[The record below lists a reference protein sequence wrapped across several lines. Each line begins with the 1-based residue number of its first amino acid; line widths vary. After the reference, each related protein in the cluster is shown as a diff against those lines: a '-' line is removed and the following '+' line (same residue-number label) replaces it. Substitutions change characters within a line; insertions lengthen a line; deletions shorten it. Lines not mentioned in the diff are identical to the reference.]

1 MLCLEFHCAVTAV
14 TRQNQQLGDLC
25 AERPCEARCGPVCAF
40 PPGGGNAVPG
50 ARNRRLSPPRSGCFS
65 DRAFCR
71 IPGLSAPGRW
81 VDSQAGESAGSL
93 PPARTTPPGRADR
106 KNPEKSGLFRPACWV
121 CTGRN
126 LGVVTFDNS
135 GNRSQNGKKARVFPK
150 FSGVAEFEPQYKHNF
165 QNQHKRGNH
174 HVLIYHNET

>member
-1 MLCLEFHCAVTAV
+1 MRCLGFRCAVTAV
-14 TRQNQQLGDLC
+14 THQNLHSGDLRT
-25 AERPCEARCGPVCAF
+25 ERPCEARCGPVCAF
-40 PPGGGNAVPG
+40 QPRGGKAASG
-50 ARNRRLSPPRSGCFS
+50 AQNRRLSQPGGCFS

-106 KNPEKSGLFRPACWV
+106 GKPEKSGLFRLACGV

-126 LGVVTFDNS
+126 LGVVHSDIPA
-135 GNRSQNGKKARVFPK
+135 NRSQNGQKARVSPK
-150 FSGVAEFEPQYKHNF
+150 FSGVA
-165 QNQHKRGNH
+165 G
-174 HVLIYHNET
+174 I